1 MGDGLGHVVHLGGD
15 PRTAPLLAAAMAKDP
30 TIFVVGEGIGARG
43 GNFNTTVGLYDLY
56 GPERLRDTPISER
69 GFVGLCTGAAMT
81 GTRPVVDFMFIDF
94 IMDAMGE
101 LVNQVSKIQYMS
113 SGRLAMPMVLRGC
126 MGVGGS
132 AATHHSGS
140 YYPFFVHIPGFR
152 VVTPSN
158 PYDAKGLFATAL
170 QCDDPVLFL
179 EHRSVI
185 FNKGPVPE
193 EEYTIPFGQAR
204 IARAGTDA
212 TVVARLRAAGAIL
225 LGKSNTPE
233 FTLGG
238 GGKGTVNLV
247 YGLTSNPYNVDYQPS
262 GSSGGAGAIVA
273 AGGSPFDIG
282 SDYGGSIRGP
292 AYANGIAGIKPT
304 YGTVPRTGHIVG
316 YGGPFDN
323 CQEIGPLAR
332 RVEDLALIMPLING
346 PDDWDCAMA
355 PVPLGDPAKV
365 DLKKLRVA
373 YYLTNG
379 EVDPTSEVQ
388 AVVQQSVDMFAAL
401 GCGMTADAPPKMKEL
416 AEIRSAFGS
425 ANGREHMR
433 RLLAKHGTK
442 QASPGLRLDGDELP
456 SADFTRLCEEMDA
469 IKSEQLAWFE
479 QYDLIICPA
488 SQSGPIRHDA
498 ERPRNRSG
506 YSYTSQYNT
515 TGWPAGFVR
524 VGTTAVD
531 ALPIGVQV
539 VAQPWRDDVVM
550 AALAHIESQ
559 SGGYTRPPI

>member
-1 MGDGLGHVVHLGGD
+1 MNASR
-15 PRTAPLLAAAMAKDP
+15 RTFLRHAGAGAAALAVASALPSRLRAASAAPMYSKSGDKETDP
-30 TIFVVGEGIGARG
+30 LYMSATKLAGMIRDKKLSATEAVKLNLARIEAVNPKINAIVALCAERALYEAAEADRMLARG
-43 GNFNTTVGLYDLY
+43 KLL
-56 GPERLRDTPISER
+56 GPLHGVPMTIKDSFDTAGVVSTGGTLGR
-69 GFVGLCTGAAMT
+69 KDFV
-81 GTRPVVDFMFIDF
+81 P
-94 IMDAMGE
+94 
-101 LVNQVSKIQYMS
+101 
-113 SGRLAMPMVLRGC
+113 
-126 MGVGGS
+126 
-132 AATHHSGS
+132 
-140 YYPFFVHIPGFR
+140 
-152 VVTPSN
+152 
-158 PYDAKGLFATAL
+158 
-170 QCDDPVLFL
+170 
-179 EHRSVI
+179 
-185 FNKGPVPE
+185 
-193 EEYTIPFGQAR
+193 
-204 IARAGTDA
+204 GTDA

-225 LGKSNTPE
+225 IGKSNTPE

-323 CQEIGPLAR
+323 WQEIGPLAR
-332 RVEDLALIMPLING
+332 RVEDLALIMPLITG

-355 PVPLGDPAKV
+355 PVPMGDPSKV

-379 EVDPTSEVQ
+379 EVDPTAEVQ

-401 GCGMTADAPPKMKEL
+401 GCRMTADAPPKMKEL

-515 TGWPAGFVR
+515 TGWPAGVVR

-559 SGGYTRPPI
+559 SGGYTRPPL